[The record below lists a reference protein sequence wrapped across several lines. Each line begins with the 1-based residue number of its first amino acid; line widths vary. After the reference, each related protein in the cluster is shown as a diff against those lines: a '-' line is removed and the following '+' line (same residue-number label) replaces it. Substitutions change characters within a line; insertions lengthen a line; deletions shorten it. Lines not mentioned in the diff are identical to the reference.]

1 MNNKLKTL
9 IVLTTFLFAL
19 FPALSAESSAALSG
33 QAEIEDITKKV
44 YPSVVK
50 VEVKNRIKRVATG
63 VVIDKIGHIV
73 TTALIYPRD
82 EKISVVTFKG
92 KKMEAKFLGMDS
104 ETHIALLQ
112 VKDKTLTPIT
122 LGVSKELSPGT
133 WIGVISISPE
143 NRPAVTQG
151 IVSSISPEKV
161 RLNAWVVQGSSGSPV
176 VDKKGR
182 MVALLRGV
190 YSSDRP
196 VIVEFR
202 EREIAG
208 SGVVLSKAEAPSSGM
223 AEATPVDIVKGV
235 TSEIKE
241 KGRVERGW
249 LGVTIEENEEG
260 KVEIVAI
267 AEESPAEL
275 AKLKEGDVVLEIEG
289 EEVTTTKML
298 AKEIRKR
305 KPGKTITLKIER
317 DEKVVDVKVKLGEYS
332 EQDVRLELITKF
344 PRLFIAPKPPEPPKA
359 PKMPELGKLPK
370 PPEPAEPPEPKL
382 FTWGLEHRKY
392 IGVYIEEINRELSE
406 YFGVKEGRGLL
417 VAKIT
422 KDSPAEKAGLK
433 VGDVIIKADGT
444 RIERL
449 RDLTGVI
456 RSKEKGEKIKLE
468 ILRNKKVRS
477 LEVEI
482 EEERSRFS
490 YSHKDW
496 EDYVDS
502 WDSYSKD
509 MEKQYKKWQDSEDY
523 ENLMK
528 RLNKKLEEIGDN
540 YTESAEKL
548 RRALKKH
555 KGIKV

>member
-1 MNNKLKTL
+1 MTNKLKVI
-9 IVLTTFLFAL
+9 IVLTAFLFAL
-19 FPALSAESSAALSG
+19 FPTLSAESSAALSG

-50 VEVKNRIKRVATG
+50 VEVKNRIRRVATG

-73 TTALIYPRD
+73 TTALIYPRE
-82 EKISVVTFKG
+82 EKISVITSKG

-112 VKDKTLTPIT
+112 VEAKDLTPIT
-122 LGVSKELSPGT
+122 LGVSKEVSPGA

-143 NRPAVTQG
+143 NTPAITQG

-182 MVALLRGV
+182 MVGLLRGV

-208 SGVVLSKAEAPSSGM
+208 SGIVLSKAEAPSSGM

-235 TSEIKE
+235 TAEIKE

-249 LGVTIEENEEG
+249 LGIYIDENEEG
-260 KVEIVAI
+260 KVVIVDI
-267 AEESPAEL
+267 EKESPAEL

-289 EEVTTTKML
+289 VEVTTTKML
-298 AKEIRKR
+298 AVEIRKR

-317 DEKVVDVKVKLGEYS
+317 NEKVVDVKVKLGEYS
-332 EQDVRLELITKF
+332 EKDVRLELVSKF
-344 PRLFIAPKPPEPPKA
+344 PRLFVAPKPPEPPKA
-359 PKMPELGKLPK
+359 PRMPELQKLPK
-370 PPEPAEPPEPKL
+370 PPEPPEPKI
-382 FTWGLEHRKY
+382 FSWGLEHRKY
-392 IGVYIEEINRELSE
+392 IGIYLEEINRELSE

-422 KDSPAEKAGLK
+422 EDSPAEKAGLK
-433 VGDVIIKADGT
+433 VGDVIVKADGIRT
-444 RIERL
+444 ERA
-449 RDLTGVI
+449 RDLTEVI
-456 RSKEKGEKIKLE
+456 QDKEKGEKIKLE
-468 ILRNKKVRS
+468 VLRDKKVRTV
-477 LEVEI
+477 EVEI
-482 EEERSRFS
+482 EEERSGFS
-490 YSHKDW
+490 YSYKDW

-502 WDSYSKD
+502 WDSYSKNL
-509 MEKQYKKWQDSEDY
+509 EKQYKKWQNSDDY
-523 ENLMK
+523 EKLMK
-528 RLNKKLEEIGDN
+528 RLNKKLEEIGEN
-540 YTESAEKL
+540 YKESAEKL
-548 RRALKKH
+548 NRALKKH

>member
-1 MNNKLKTL
+1 MTNKIKAFT
-9 IVLTTFLFAL
+9 VLTAFLLAF
-19 FPALSAESSAALSG
+19 FPTLNAESSAGISSE
-33 QAEIEDITKKV
+33 AEIEDVTKKV

-50 VEVKNRIKRVATG
+50 VEVKNRIKKVATG

-73 TTALIYPRD
+73 TTALIYPRK
-82 EKISVVTFKG
+82 EKISVITSKG

-112 VKDKTLTPIT
+112 VEDKNLTPIT
-122 LGVSKELSPGT
+122 LGVSKEVSPGS

-143 NRPAVTQG
+143 NTPAITQG
-151 IVSSISPEKV
+151 IVSSISPEKL

-176 VDKKGR
+176 VDKRGR
-182 MVALLRGV
+182 MVGLLRGV

-202 EREIAG
+202 ERDIAG

-223 AEATPVDIVKGV
+223 AEATPIDVVKGV

-249 LGVTIEENEEG
+249 LGVSIEENEEG

-267 AEESPAEL
+267 EKESPAEL
-275 AKLKEGDVVLEIEG
+275 AKLKEGDIVLSIEG

-305 KPGKTITLKIER
+305 KPGKTITLKVER
-317 DEKVVDVKVKLGEYS
+317 SKKEMDIKVKLGEYS
-332 EQDVRLELITKF
+332 AQNVRLELESKF
-344 PRLFIAPKPPEPPKA
+344 PRLFVAPIPPRPPGTPKPPKLPGLVKA
-359 PKMPELGKLPK
+359 P
-370 PPEPAEPPEPKL
+370 EPPEPKL

-392 IGVYIEEINRELSE
+392 IGVYLDEINRELSE

-417 VAKIT
+417 VARIT

-433 VGDVIIKADGT
+433 VGDVIVKADGIRT
-444 RIERL
+444 EL
-449 RDLTGVI
+449 ARDLSGVI
-456 RSKEKGEKIKLE
+456 QDKEKGERIKIE
-468 ILRNKKVRS
+468 FLRNKKARS
-477 LEVEI
+477 VEVEI
-482 EEERSRFS
+482 EEERSGFS
-490 YSHKDW
+490 YSVKNW

-502 WDSYSKD
+502 WDTYSKSL
-509 MEKQYKKWQDSEDY
+509 EKQYKKWQDSGDY
-523 ENLMK
+523 KKLMK
-528 RLNKKLEEIGDN
+528 RLNKKLEKIGED
-540 YTESAEKL
+540 YKESAEKL
-548 RRALKKH
+548 RRALKKQ
-555 KGIKV
+555 KAIIV

>member
-1 MNNKLKTL
+1 MTNKLKVI
-9 IVLTTFLFAL
+9 IVLSAFLVAL
-19 FPALSAESSAALSG
+19 FPTLNAESNAGLRG
-33 QAEIEDITKKV
+33 EKEIEDVTKKV

-50 VEVKNRIKRVATG
+50 VEVRNRIRKVATG

-82 EKISVVTFKG
+82 EKISVITSKG

-104 ETHIALLQ
+104 ETHLALIQ
-112 VKDKTLTPIT
+112 VKDKNLTPIT
-122 LGVSKELSPGT
+122 LGVSKELSPGS

-143 NRPAVTQG
+143 NTPAITQG
-151 IVSSISPEKV
+151 IVNSISPEKV
-161 RLNAWVVQGSSGSPV
+161 RLNVWVVQGSSGSPV

-182 MVALLRGV
+182 MVGLLRGV

-208 SGVVLSKAEAPSSGM
+208 TGIVLSKAEALSSGM
-223 AEATPVDIVKGV
+223 AEAIPIDIVKSV

-249 LGVTIEENEEG
+249 LGVSIEENEEG
-260 KVEIVAI
+260 KVGIIAI
-267 AEESPAEL
+267 EKESPAEL
-275 AKLKEGDVVLEIEG
+275 AKLKEGDIVLKIER
-289 EEVTTTKML
+289 EEVASTKML

-317 DEKVVDVKVKLGEYS
+317 NGKEIDVKVKLGEYS
-332 EQDVRLELITKF
+332 EKNVRIELESKF
-344 PRLFIAPKPPEPPKA
+344 PRLFIAPKPPKPPLV
-359 PKMPELGKLPK
+359 PKLPELRKLPK
-370 PPEPAEPPEPKL
+370 PPEPPEPKI
-382 FTWGLEHRKY
+382 FSWGLEHRKY
-392 IGVYIEEINRELSE
+392 IGIYLEEINRELSE

-433 VGDVIIKADGT
+433 VGDVIIKADGIRT
-444 RIERL
+444 ERA

-456 RSKEKGEKIKLE
+456 QDKEKGKRIKLE
-468 ILRNKKVRS
+468 LLRNKKVRS
-477 LEVEI
+477 VEVEI
-482 EEERSRFS
+482 EEERSGFS
-490 YSHKDW
+490 YSYKDW

-502 WDSYSKD
+502 WDSYSKNL
-509 MEKQYKKWQDSEDY
+509 EKQYKKWQDSEEY
-523 ENLMK
+523 EKLMK
-528 RLNKKLEEIGDN
+528 RLNKKLEEIGEN
-540 YTESAEKL
+540 YKESAEKL
-548 RRALKKH
+548 RIALKKH
-555 KGIKV
+555 KAIKV

>member
-1 MNNKLKTL
+1 MTNKLKVFT
-9 IVLTTFLFAL
+9 VLTAFLLAL
-19 FPALSAESSAALSG
+19 FSTLNAESSAGLSSE
-33 QAEIEDITKKV
+33 AEIEDVTKKV

-50 VEVKNRIKRVATG
+50 VEVKNRIKKVATG

-73 TTALIYPRD
+73 TTALIYPRK
-82 EKISVVTFKG
+82 EKISVITSKG

-104 ETHIALLQ
+104 ETHIALLK
-112 VKDKTLTPIT
+112 VEEKNLTPIT
-122 LGVSKELSPGT
+122 LGVSKEVSPGS

-143 NRPAVTQG
+143 NTPAITQG
-151 IVSSISPEKV
+151 IVSSISPEKL

-182 MVALLRGV
+182 MVGLLRGV

-202 EREIAG
+202 ERDIAG

-223 AEATPVDIVKGV
+223 AEATPVDVVKGV

-249 LGVTIEENEEG
+249 LGVSIEENEEG

-267 AEESPAEL
+267 EKESPAEL
-275 AKLKEGDVVLEIEG
+275 AKLKEGDRVLRIEG

-317 DEKVVDVKVKLGEYS
+317 SGKETDIKVKLGEYS
-332 EQDVRLELITKF
+332 EKDVMLEFESKF
-344 PRLFIAPKPPEPPKA
+344 PRLFVAPKPPEPPET
-359 PKMPELGKLPK
+359 PKMPKVPGLIRTP
-370 PPEPAEPPEPKL
+370 EPPERKL

-392 IGVYIEEINRELSE
+392 IGVYLDEINKELSE

-417 VAKIT
+417 VARIT

-433 VGDVIIKADGT
+433 VGDVIIKADGIRT
-444 RIERL
+444 EQA
-449 RDLTGVI
+449 RDLSGVI
-456 RSKEKGEKIKLE
+456 QDKEKGEKIKIE
-468 ILRNKKVRS
+468 FLRNKKARS
-477 LEVEI
+477 VEVEI
-482 EEERSRFS
+482 EEEKSGFS
-490 YSHKDW
+490 YSVKNW

-502 WDSYSKD
+502 WDSYSESL
-509 MEKQYKKWQDSEDY
+509 EKQYKKWQDSYDY
-523 ENLMK
+523 NKLMK
-528 RLNKKLEEIGDN
+528 RLNKKLEEIGEN
-540 YTESAEKL
+540 YKGSAEKL

-555 KGIKV
+555 KAIKV

>member
-1 MNNKLKTL
+1 MTNKLKV
-9 IVLTTFLFAL
+9 IFVLTAFLFAL
-19 FPALSAESSAALSG
+19 FPNLSAKSSAALSG

-50 VEVKNRIKRVATG
+50 VEVKNRIRRVATG

-73 TTALIYPRD
+73 TTALVYPRE
-82 EKISVVTFKG
+82 EKISVVTSKG

-112 VKDKTLTPIT
+112 VEDKNLTPIA
-122 LGVSKELSPGT
+122 LGVSKELSPGS

-143 NRPAVTQG
+143 NTPAITQG

-182 MVALLRGV
+182 MVGLLRGV

-208 SGVVLSKAEAPSSGM
+208 SGIVLSKAEAPSSGM

-235 TSEIKE
+235 TAEIKE

-249 LGVTIEENEEG
+249 LGIYIDENEEG
-260 KVEIVAI
+260 KVVIVDI
-267 AEESPAEL
+267 EKESPAEL

-289 EEVTTTKML
+289 VKVTTTKML
-298 AKEIRKR
+298 AGEIRKR
-305 KPGKTITLKIER
+305 KPGETITLKIER
-317 DEKVVDVKVKLGEYS
+317 NEKVVDVKVKLGEYS
-332 EQDVRLELITKF
+332 EKDVRLELVSKF
-344 PRLFIAPKPPEPPKA
+344 PRLFVAPKPPIPPGI
-359 PKMPELGKLPK
+359 PKLPELQKLPK
-370 PPEPAEPPEPKL
+370 SPEPPEPKI
-382 FTWGLEHRKY
+382 FSWGLEHRKY
-392 IGVYIEEINRELSE
+392 IGIYLEEINRELSE

-422 KDSPAEKAGLK
+422 EDSPAEKAGLK
-433 VGDVIIKADGT
+433 VGDVIVKADGIRT
-444 RIERL
+444 ERA
-449 RDLTGVI
+449 RDLTEVI
-456 RSKEKGEKIKLE
+456 QDKEKGEKIKLE
-468 ILRNKKVRS
+468 VLRDKKVRTV
-477 LEVEI
+477 EVEI
-482 EEERSRFS
+482 EEERSGFS
-490 YSHKDW
+490 YSYKDW

-502 WDSYSKD
+502 WDSYSENL
-509 MEKQYKKWQDSEDY
+509 EKQYKKWQNSDDY
-523 ENLMK
+523 EKLMK
-528 RLNKKLEEIGDN
+528 RLNKKLEEIGEN
-540 YTESAEKL
+540 YKESAEKL
-548 RRALKKH
+548 NRALKKH

>member
-1 MNNKLKTL
+1 MTNKLKVI
-9 IVLTTFLFAL
+9 IVLIAFLFAL
-19 FPALSAESSAALSG
+19 FPTLSAESSAALSG
-33 QAEIEDITKKV
+33 EAEIEDITKKV

-50 VEVKNRIKRVATG
+50 VEVRNRIRRVATG

-73 TTALIYPRD
+73 TTALIYPRE
-82 EKISVVTFKG
+82 EKISVVTSKG

-104 ETHIALLQ
+104 ETHLALLQ
-112 VKDKTLTPIT
+112 VKEKNLTPIT
-122 LGVSKELSPGT
+122 LGVSKELSPGS

-143 NRPAVTQG
+143 NTPAITQG
-151 IVSSISPEKV
+151 IVSSISPEKI

-182 MVALLRGV
+182 MVGLLRGV

-208 SGVVLSKAEAPSSGM
+208 SGIVLSKAEAPSSGM
-223 AEATPVDIVKGV
+223 AEATPIDIVKGV
-235 TSEIKE
+235 TAEIKE

-249 LGVTIEENEEG
+249 LGVSIEENEEG

-267 AEESPAEL
+267 EKESPAEL

-289 EEVTTTKML
+289 EEITTTKML
-298 AKEIRKR
+298 AKEIRKK

-317 DEKVVDVKVKLGEYS
+317 NGKVIDVKVKLGEYS
-332 EQDVRLELITKF
+332 EKDVRLELVSKF
-344 PRLFIAPKPPEPPKA
+344 PRLFVAPKPPEPPGI
-359 PKMPELGKLPK
+359 PKVPKLQKLPK
-370 PPEPAEPPEPKL
+370 PPQPPEPKI
-382 FTWGLEHRKY
+382 FSWGLEHRKY
-392 IGVYIEEINRELSE
+392 IGIYLEEINRELAE

-433 VGDVIIKADGT
+433 VGDVIIKADGIRT
-444 RIERL
+444 ERA

-456 RSKEKGEKIKLE
+456 QDKEKGEKIKLE
-468 ILRNKKVRS
+468 LLRNKKVRS
-477 LEVEI
+477 IEVEI
-482 EEERSRFS
+482 EEERSGFS
-490 YSHKDW
+490 YSYKDW

-502 WDSYSKD
+502 WDSYSENL
-509 MEKQYKKWQDSEDY
+509 EKQYKKWQDSEDY
-523 ENLMK
+523 EKLMK
-528 RLNKKLEEIGDN
+528 RLNKKLEEIGEN
-540 YTESAEKL
+540 YKESAEKL